1 MGPRWSA
8 RSGPVVLASTSTMA
22 PALGRLGSAAL
33 LLALGCRPS
42 PSPDEHA
49 DELVTLFGGDRGSA
63 CKYVSSLSR
72 PYVVGWDEL
81 KLNDLQRAIDAGQPL
96 AVRFE
101 GCELEPLLGCTTP
114 TGRYAF
120 APATMT
126 KPQSIELRSRDDA
139 YAQFQVGG
147 VGLEAHFD
155 TYSTLEVT
163 RALGGTWE
171 VGEHGDFFADEF
183 EGSRCEGA
191 THVVFAVDVGA
202 YRVHGL
208 RGRGGG
214 GSARGGV
221 AGVQAGAGAD
231 TSSSRAEL
239 THKGDPTTCGQS
251 GWGSRPSDGCKTPLR
266 LTLHP
271 IRPADER
278 ESVCPYGMQHIAG
291 GRLGELSL
299 LDFCLGTTEVTV
311 AAYRECVDAGACE
324 VPPRS
329 RHGTWRDPDA
339 QRHPVTDVSWYDAT
353 AYCEWAGRRLPTREE
368 WEWAARGRDESRP
381 FPWGTRPPTS
391 DLACYG
397 RQDARLGTCAA
408 DERPLGISRDGVLGL
423 AGNVREWT
431 ASPFEGSRRRRVVM
445 GGSWRDGAA
454 ERLRADRP
462 RGHRARD
469 EGDGDLGFRCAA
481 AVRPIEMGRGTEI

>member
-1 MGPRWSA
+1 
-8 RSGPVVLASTSTMA
+8 MA
-22 PALGRLGSAAL
+22 PAALRLGAAL
-33 LLALGCRPS
+33 LLLGLGCRPD

-49 DELVTLFGGDRGSA
+49 DELVSLFGGDRGQA

-101 GCELEPLLGCTTP
+101 GCELEPLLGCTTA

-120 APATMT
+120 SPATMT

-139 YAQFQVGG
+139 YAQFQIGG

-171 VGEHGDFFADEF
+171 VGERGDFFADEF
-183 EGSRCEGA
+183 EGSRCQGA
-191 THVVFAVDVGA
+191 THVVYAVDVGA

-214 GSARGGV
+214 GSAKGGP
-221 AGVQAGAGAD
+221 AAAGAD
-231 TSSSRAEL
+231 TSASRAEL
-239 THKGDPTTCGQS
+239 THKGNPETCRQS
-251 GWGSRPSDGCKTPLR
+251 GWGNIPASECKTPLR

-271 IRPADER
+271 IRPATER
-278 ESVCPYGMQHIAG
+278 QSVCPYGMQHITG

-299 LDFCLGTTEVTV
+299 LEFCLGTTEITV
-311 AAYRECVDAGACE
+311 AAYRECVDAGACTA
-324 VPPRS
+324 PPRS

-339 QRHPVTDVSWYDAT
+339 QRNPVTDVSWYDAN
-353 AYCEWAGRRLPTREE
+353 AYCEWAGQRLPTREE
-368 WEWAARGRDESRP
+368 WEWAARGRDEARLH
-381 FPWGTRPPTS
+381 PWGSRSPTS

-408 DERPLGISRDGVLGL
+408 DERPLGVSRDGVLGL

-431 ASPFEGSRRRRVVM
+431 ASAFEGSRRKRVVM
-445 GGSWRDGAA
+445 GGSWRDDAA
-454 ERLRADRP
+454 GSLQANRKQ
-462 RGHRARD
+462 GQRARD

-481 AVRPIEMGRGTEI
+481 AVRPVVTGSGTPI